1 MLAFDVDAIRTEFPA
16 LARQHD
22 GRPAVFLDG
31 PGGTQV
37 PQRVIDAVAGYF
49 RDTNAN
55 SGGAFTTSRR
65 SDAMADEAHAA
76 VADLLGAASPDE
88 IKFGANMTTP
98 HAPPRPVDRGHPPAG

>member
-1 MLAFDVDAIRTEFPA
+1 MPAFDVDALRAQFPG

-37 PQRVIDAVAGYF
+37 PQRVIDAVAGYY

-55 SGGAFTTSRR
+55 SPVATPATVCHRRKSRR
-65 SDAMADEAHAA
+65 S
-76 VADLLGAASPDE
+76 
-88 IKFGANMTTP
+88 
-98 HAPPRPVDRGHPPAG
+98 R